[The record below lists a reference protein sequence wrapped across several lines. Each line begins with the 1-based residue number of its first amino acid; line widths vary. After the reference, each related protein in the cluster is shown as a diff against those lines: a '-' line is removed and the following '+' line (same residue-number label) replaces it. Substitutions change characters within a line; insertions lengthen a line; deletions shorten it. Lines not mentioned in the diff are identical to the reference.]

1 MHLTI
6 EEQNFILSRKE
17 LTEENITP
25 ATPTM
30 FMAKIQN
37 AFSEIGAPLGGER
50 GTNHSNAIDEMLWLS
65 FKHCLTG
72 TLL

>member
-6 EEQNFILSRKE
+6 EEQNFVLSRKG

-37 AFSEIGAPLGGER
+37 AFSENRCTFRWGKG
-50 GTNHSNAIDEMLWLS
+50 HKS
-65 FKHCLTG
+65 F
-72 TLL
+72 